1 MDQSAIY
8 AIANMA
14 LASPAEQLKRVEGV
28 AMVIPKD
35 HQLTSL
41 EHLQEAPDAFKAT
54 FKTTVIA
61 EFIRYLLVHIEQ
73 SSALFINPENMS
85 AKAVLDLGDPER
97 PLWGRHVAMAALKK
111 IPAYAALLEANDTNF
126 LQQAFIDFAEDY
138 EDNMAFIDS
147 DGLVLNYRQTINTL
161 RTLKVTA
168 SREND
173 QTVGNYAATRSALE
187 SIEVTAGNQQLPY
200 GFKFT
205 VIPYAGFEPVTLT
218 AQLRSLNDDKAIRL
232 KFRIQQLEVT
242 KAAIAE
248 AFKVALTDE
257 LHNLSDAVYIAEFTY
272 Q

>member
-1 MDQSAIY
+1 MDKSAIQ
-8 AIANMA
+8 AIADMA
-14 LASPAEQLKRVEGV
+14 TASATSQLAKVEGV

-41 EHLQEAPDAFKAT
+41 EHLQECPDAFKAT

-85 AKAVLDLGDPER
+85 AKAVLDLGVPEH

-111 IPAYAALLEANDTNF
+111 IPAYEALLEANDSNF
-126 LQQAFIDFAEDY
+126 LQQAFIDFAEDH
-138 EDNMAFIDS
+138 ECNIAFIDS
-147 DGLVLNYRQTINTL
+147 DGEHLDYRQTINTL

-187 SIEVTAGNQQLPY
+187 SIEVSAGNQQLPY
-200 GFKFT
+200 GFVFT
-205 VIPYAGFEPVTLT
+205 VSPYDGFEPVTLT
-218 AQLRSLNDDKAIRL
+218 AQMRSLNDDKAIRL

-242 KAAIAE
+242 KAEIAE
-248 AFKVALTDE
+248 AFKVALTGE
-257 LHNLSDAVYIAEFTY
+257 LRNHSDAIYIAEFTY